1 MFIMKIINSKIF
13 KILVVTLVIGFII
26 GIISF
31 IFMDKTSL
39 QSSIINYIN
48 LIKNDSYNYSNGLI
62 SSIISNIKY
71 SSIIWI
77 SGIIFFCSLIIPLII
92 IYRGISLS
100 LTISTIIYTYKL
112 KGMLYALIIVF
123 PTILNEIIF
132 LFLSY
137 YSINFSIKCFN
148 TIKNNKDINLRSFI
162 KNYFYIFLILS
173 LLLIISSI
181 IEIYLC
187 SNIIKYVV

>member
-1 MFIMKIINSKIF
+1 MKIINSKIF

-31 IFMDKTSL
+31 IFMDKSSL

-48 LIKNDSYNYSNGLI
+48 LIKNDNYNYSNGLI

-112 KGMLYALIIVF
+112 KGTLYALIIVF

-137 YSINFSIKCFN
+137 YSINFSIKCCN
-148 TIKNNKDINLRSFI
+148 TIKNNKDINLRLFI

>member
-1 MFIMKIINSKIF
+1 MKIINSKIF

-31 IFMDKTSL
+31 IFMDKSSL

-48 LIKNDSYNYSNGLI
+48 LIKNDNYNYSNGLI

-112 KGMLYALIIVF
+112 KGTLYALIMVF

-137 YSINFSIKCFN
+137 YSINFSIKCYN
-148 TIKNNKDINLRSFI
+148 TIKNNKDINLRLFI

>member
-1 MFIMKIINSKIF
+1 MKIMNSKIF

-31 IFMDKTSL
+31 IFMDKSSL

-48 LIKNDSYNYSNGLI
+48 LIKNDNYNYTNGLI
-62 SSIISNIKY
+62 LSIISNIKY

-77 SGIIFFCSLIIPLII
+77 SGIIFFCSLVIPLII

-100 LTISTIIYTYKL
+100 LTISAIIYTYKL
-112 KGMLYALIIVF
+112 KGALYALIIVF
-123 PTILNEIIF
+123 PTILNELIF

-148 TIKNNKDINLRSFI
+148 TIKNNKEINLRSFI

-173 LLLIISSI
+173 LLLIISSL

-187 SNIIKYVV
+187 SNIIKFVV

>member
-1 MFIMKIINSKIF
+1 MKIINSKIF
-13 KILVVTLVIGFII
+13 KILVVTLIIGFII

-112 KGMLYALIIVF
+112 KGTLYALIIVF

-137 YSINFSIKCFN
+137 YSINFSIKCYN
-148 TIKNNKDINLRSFI
+148 TIKNNKDINLRLFI

>member
-1 MFIMKIINSKIF
+1 MKIINSKIF
-13 KILVVTLVIGFII
+13 KILVVTLVIGFVI

-31 IFMDKTSL
+31 IFMDKSSL

-48 LIKNDSYNYSNGLI
+48 LIKNDNYNYSNGLI
-62 SSIISNIKY
+62 LSIISNIKY

-77 SGIIFFCSLIIPLII
+77 SGIIFFCSLVIPLII

-112 KGMLYALIIVF
+112 KGVLYALIIVF
-123 PTILNEIIF
+123 PTILNELIF

-173 LLLIISSI
+173 LLLIISSL

-187 SNIIKYVV
+187 SNIIKFVV

>member
-1 MFIMKIINSKIF
+1 MKIINSKIF
-13 KILVVTLVIGFII
+13 KILVVTLVIGFVI

-31 IFMDKTSL
+31 IFMDKSSL

-48 LIKNDSYNYSNGLI
+48 LIKNDNYNYTNGLI
-62 SSIISNIKY
+62 LSIISNIKY

-77 SGIIFFCSLIIPLII
+77 SGIIFFCSLVIPLII

-112 KGMLYALIIVF
+112 KGALYALIIVF
-123 PTILNEIIF
+123 PAILNEIIF

-173 LLLIISSI
+173 LLLIISSL

-187 SNIIKYVV
+187 SNIIKFVV

>member
-1 MFIMKIINSKIF
+1 MKIINSKIF
-13 KILVVTLVIGFII
+13 KILVVTLVIGFVI

-31 IFMDKTSL
+31 IFMDKSSL

-48 LIKNDSYNYSNGLI
+48 LIKNDNYNYSNGLI
-62 SSIISNIKY
+62 LSIISNIKY

-77 SGIIFFCSLIIPLII
+77 SGIIFFCSLVIPLII

-112 KGMLYALIIVF
+112 KGVLYALIIVF
-123 PTILNEIIF
+123 PTKLNELIF

-173 LLLIISSI
+173 LLLIISSL

-187 SNIIKYVV
+187 SNIIKFVV

>member
-1 MFIMKIINSKIF
+1 MKIINSKIF

-31 IFMDKTSL
+31 IFMDKSSL

-48 LIKNDSYNYSNGLI
+48 LIKNDNYNYTNGLI
-62 SSIISNIKY
+62 LSIISNIKY

-77 SGIIFFCSLIIPLII
+77 SGIIFFCSLVIPLII

-100 LTISTIIYTYKL
+100 LTISAIIYTYKL
-112 KGMLYALIIVF
+112 KGVLYALIIVF

-173 LLLIISSI
+173 LLLIISSL

-187 SNIIKYVV
+187 SNIIKFVV

>member
-1 MFIMKIINSKIF
+1 MKIINSKIF

-31 IFMDKTSL
+31 IFMDKSSL

-48 LIKNDSYNYSNGLI
+48 LIKNDNYNYSNGLI

-112 KGMLYALIIVF
+112 KGTLYALIIVF

-137 YSINFSIKCFN
+137 YSINFSIKCYN
-148 TIKNNKDINLRSFI
+148 TIKNNKDINLRLFI

-181 IEIYLC
+181 IEIYL
-187 SNIIKYVV
+187 

>member
-1 MFIMKIINSKIF
+1 MKIINSKIF

-31 IFMDKTSL
+31 IFMDKSSL

-48 LIKNDSYNYSNGLI
+48 LIKNDNYNYSNGLI

>member
-1 MFIMKIINSKIF
+1 MKIINSKIF

-31 IFMDKTSL
+31 IFMDKSSL

-48 LIKNDSYNYSNGLI
+48 LIKNDNYNYSNGLVL
-62 SSIISNIKY
+62 SIISNIKY

-77 SGIIFFCSLIIPLII
+77 TGIIFFCSLVIPLII

-100 LTISTIIYTYKL
+100 LTISSIIYTYKL
-112 KGMLYALIIVF
+112 KGVLYALIIVF
-123 PTILNEIIF
+123 PTILNELIF

-173 LLLIISSI
+173 LLLIISSL

-187 SNIIKYVV
+187 SNIIKFVV

>member
-1 MFIMKIINSKIF
+1 MKIINSKIF
-13 KILVVTLVIGFII
+13 KILVVTLVIGFVI

-31 IFMDKTSL
+31 IFMDKSSL

-48 LIKNDSYNYSNGLI
+48 LIKNDNYNYTNGLI
-62 SSIISNIKY
+62 LSIISNIKY

-77 SGIIFFCSLIIPLII
+77 LGIIFFCSLVIPLII

-112 KGMLYALIIVF
+112 KGALYALIIVF

-173 LLLIISSI
+173 LLLIISSL

-187 SNIIKYVV
+187 SNIIKFVV

>member
-1 MFIMKIINSKIF
+1 MKIINSKIF
-13 KILVVTLVIGFII
+13 KILVVTLVIGFVI

-31 IFMDKTSL
+31 IFMDKSSL

-48 LIKNDSYNYSNGLI
+48 LIKNDNYNYTNGLI
-62 SSIISNIKY
+62 LSIISNIKY

-77 SGIIFFCSLIIPLII
+77 SGIIFFCSLVIPLII

-100 LTISTIIYTYKL
+100 LTISAIIYTYKL
-112 KGMLYALIIVF
+112 KGTLYALIIVF

-132 LFLSY
+132 IFLSY

-173 LLLIISSI
+173 LLLIISSL

-187 SNIIKYVV
+187 SNIIKFVV

>member
-1 MFIMKIINSKIF
+1 MKIINSKIF
-13 KILVVTLVIGFII
+13 KILVVTLVIGFVI

-31 IFMDKTSL
+31 IFMDKSSL

-48 LIKNDSYNYSNGLI
+48 LIKNNNYNYTNGLI
-62 SSIISNIKY
+62 LSIISNIKY

-77 SGIIFFCSLIIPLII
+77 SGIIFFCSLVIPLII

-112 KGMLYALIIVF
+112 KGVLYALIIVF
-123 PTILNEIIF
+123 PTILNELIF

-173 LLLIISSI
+173 LLLIISSL

-187 SNIIKYVV
+187 SNIIKFVV

>member
-1 MFIMKIINSKIF
+1 MKIINSKIF

-31 IFMDKTSL
+31 IFMDKSSL

-48 LIKNDSYNYSNGLI
+48 LIKNDNYNYSNGLI

-71 SSIIWI
+71 SSIVWI

-112 KGMLYALIIVF
+112 KGTLYALIIVF
-123 PTILNEIIF
+123 PTMLNEIIF

-137 YSINFSIKCFN
+137 YSINFSIKCYN
-148 TIKNNKDINLRSFI
+148 TIKNNKDINLRLFI

>member
-1 MFIMKIINSKIF
+1 MKIINSKIF
-13 KILVVTLVIGFII
+13 KILVVTLVIGFVI

-31 IFMDKTSL
+31 IFMDKSSL

-48 LIKNDSYNYSNGLI
+48 LIKNDNYNYTNGLVL
-62 SSIISNIKY
+62 SIISNIKY

-77 SGIIFFCSLIIPLII
+77 SGIIFFCSLVIPLII

-112 KGMLYALIIVF
+112 KGALYALIIVF

-173 LLLIISSI
+173 LLLIISSL

-187 SNIIKYVV
+187 SNIIKFVV

>member
-1 MFIMKIINSKIF
+1 MKIINSKIF

-112 KGMLYALIIVF
+112 KGTLYALIIVF

-137 YSINFSIKCFN
+137 YSINFSIKCYN
-148 TIKNNKDINLRSFI
+148 TIKNNKDINLRLFI

>member
-1 MFIMKIINSKIF
+1 MKIINSKIF

-137 YSINFSIKCFN
+137 YSINFSIKCYN
-148 TIKNNKDINLRSFI
+148 TIKNNKDINLRLFI

>member
-1 MFIMKIINSKIF
+1 MKIINSKIF

-48 LIKNDSYNYSNGLI
+48 LIKNNSYNYSNGLI

-112 KGMLYALIIVF
+112 KGTLYALIIVF

-137 YSINFSIKCFN
+137 YSINFSIKCYN
-148 TIKNNKDINLRSFI
+148 TIKNNKDINLRLFI

>member
-1 MFIMKIINSKIF
+1 MKIINSKIF
-13 KILVVTLVIGFII
+13 KILVVTLVIGFVI

-31 IFMDKTSL
+31 IFMDKSSL

-48 LIKNDSYNYSNGLI
+48 LIKNDNYNYTNGLI
-62 SSIISNIKY
+62 LSIISNIKY

-77 SGIIFFCSLIIPLII
+77 SGIIFFCSLVIPLII

-112 KGMLYALIIVF
+112 KGVLYALIIVF
-123 PTILNEIIF
+123 PTILNELIF

-173 LLLIISSI
+173 LLLIISSL

-187 SNIIKYVV
+187 SNIIKFVV

>member
-1 MFIMKIINSKIF
+1 MKIMNSKIF

-31 IFMDKTSL
+31 IFMDKSSL

-48 LIKNDSYNYSNGLI
+48 LIKNDNYNYSNGLI

-112 KGMLYALIIVF
+112 KGTLYALIIVF

-137 YSINFSIKCFN
+137 YSINFSIKCYN
-148 TIKNNKDINLRSFI
+148 TIKNNKDINLRLFI

>member
-1 MFIMKIINSKIF
+1 MKIINSKIF

-31 IFMDKTSL
+31 IFMDKSSL

-48 LIKNDSYNYSNGLI
+48 LIKNDNYNYSNGLI

-112 KGMLYALIIVF
+112 KGTLYALIIVF
-123 PTILNEIIF
+123 PTMLNEIIF

-137 YSINFSIKCFN
+137 YSINFSINCYN
-148 TIKNNKDINLRSFI
+148 TIKNNKDINLRLFI

>member
-1 MFIMKIINSKIF
+1 MKIINSKIF
-13 KILVVTLVIGFII
+13 KILVVTLVIGFVI

-31 IFMDKTSL
+31 IFMDKSSL

-48 LIKNDSYNYSNGLI
+48 LIKNDNYNYTNGLI
-62 SSIISNIKY
+62 LSIISNIKY

-77 SGIIFFCSLIIPLII
+77 SGIIFFCSLVIPLII

-100 LTISTIIYTYKL
+100 LTISAIIYTYKL
-112 KGMLYALIIVF
+112 KGALYALIIVF
-123 PTILNEIIF
+123 PTILNEIII

-173 LLLIISSI
+173 LLLIISSL

-187 SNIIKYVV
+187 SNIIKFVV

>member
-1 MFIMKIINSKIF
+1 MKIINSKIF

-31 IFMDKTSL
+31 IFMDKSSL

-48 LIKNDSYNYSNGLI
+48 LIKNDNYNYTNGLI
-62 SSIISNIKY
+62 LSIISNIKY

-77 SGIIFFCSLIIPLII
+77 SGIIFFCSLVIPLII

-100 LTISTIIYTYKL
+100 LTISAIIYTYKL
-112 KGMLYALIIVF
+112 KGALYALIIVF

-132 LFLSY
+132 IFLSY

-187 SNIIKYVV
+187 SNIIKFVV

>member
-1 MFIMKIINSKIF
+1 MKIINSKIF

-48 LIKNDSYNYSNGLI
+48 LIKNESYNYSNGLI

>member
-1 MFIMKIINSKIF
+1 MKIINSKIF

-31 IFMDKTSL
+31 IFMDKSSL

-48 LIKNDSYNYSNGLI
+48 LIKNDNYNYSNGLI

-112 KGMLYALIIVF
+112 KGTLYALIIVF

>member
-1 MFIMKIINSKIF
+1 MKIINSKIF

-31 IFMDKTSL
+31 IFMDKSTL

-48 LIKNDSYNYSNGLI
+48 LIKNDNYNYCNGLI
-62 SSIISNIKY
+62 LSIISNIKY

-77 SGIIFFCSLIIPLII
+77 SGIIFFCSLVIPLII

-112 KGMLYALIIVF
+112 KGVLYALIIVF
-123 PTILNEIIF
+123 PTILNELIF

-173 LLLIISSI
+173 LLLIISSL

-187 SNIIKYVV
+187 SNIIKFVV

>member
-1 MFIMKIINSKIF
+1 MKIINSKIF

-31 IFMDKTSL
+31 IFMDKSSL

-48 LIKNDSYNYSNGLI
+48 LIKNDNYNYSNGLVL
-62 SSIISNIKY
+62 SIISNIKY

-77 SGIIFFCSLIIPLII
+77 TGIIFFCSLVIPLII

-100 LTISTIIYTYKL
+100 LTIFTIIYTYKL
-112 KGMLYALIIVF
+112 KGVLYALIIVF
-123 PTILNEIIF
+123 PTILNELIF

-173 LLLIISSI
+173 LLLIISSL

-187 SNIIKYVV
+187 SNIIKFVV

>member
-1 MFIMKIINSKIF
+1 MKIINSKIF

-31 IFMDKTSL
+31 IFMDKSSL
-39 QSSIINYIN
+39 QSSIINYKKK
-48 LIKNDSYNYSNGLI
+48 IKNDNYNYSNGLVL
-62 SSIISNIKY
+62 SIISNIKY

-77 SGIIFFCSLIIPLII
+77 TGIIFFCSLVIPLII

-112 KGMLYALIIVF
+112 KGVLYALIIVF
-123 PTILNEIIF
+123 PTILNELIF

-173 LLLIISSI
+173 LLLIISSL

-187 SNIIKYVV
+187 SNIIKFVV

>member
-1 MFIMKIINSKIF
+1 MKIINSKIF
-13 KILVVTLVIGFII
+13 KILVVTLVIGFSI

-31 IFMDKTSL
+31 IFMDKSSL

-48 LIKNDSYNYSNGLI
+48 LIKNDNYNYTNGLI
-62 SSIISNIKY
+62 LSIISNIKY

-77 SGIIFFCSLIIPLII
+77 SGIIFFCSLVIPLII

-112 KGMLYALIIVF
+112 KGALYALIIVF
-123 PTILNEIIF
+123 PTILNELIF

-173 LLLIISSI
+173 LLLIISSL

-187 SNIIKYVV
+187 SNIIKFVV

>member
-1 MFIMKIINSKIF
+1 MKIIKSKIF
-13 KILVVTLVIGFII
+13 KILVVSLVIGFIV

-31 IFMDKTSL
+31 IFIDKKEL
-39 QSSIINYIN
+39 GSSIINYIN
-48 LIKNDSYNYSNGLI
+48 LIKNNDFNHTNGLI
-62 SSIISNIKY
+62 TSIISNLKY

-92 IYRGISLS
+92 IYRGVSLS
-100 LTISTIIYTYKL
+100 LTICTIIYTYKL
-112 KGMLYALIIVF
+112 KGLLYALIIVF
-123 PTILNEIIF
+123 PTILNEVIL

-148 TIKNNKDINLRSFI
+148 TIKNNKDINLRLFI
-162 KNYFYIFLILS
+162 KNYFYIFIILS
-173 LLLIISSI
+173 LFLIISSL

-187 SNIIKYVV
+187 SNIIKFVV

>member
-1 MFIMKIINSKIF
+1 MKIINSKIF

-31 IFMDKTSL
+31 IFMDKSSL
-39 QSSIINYIN
+39 QSSIVNYIN
-48 LIKNDSYNYSNGLI
+48 LIKNDNYNYSNGLI
-62 SSIISNIKY
+62 LSIISNIKY

-77 SGIIFFCSLIIPLII
+77 SGIIFFCSLVIPLII

-100 LTISTIIYTYKL
+100 LTISAIIYTYKL
-112 KGMLYALIIVF
+112 KGVLYALIIVF
-123 PTILNEIIF
+123 PTILNELIF

-173 LLLIISSI
+173 LLLIISSL

-187 SNIIKYVV
+187 SNIIKFVV

>member
-1 MFIMKIINSKIF
+1 MKIINSKIF

-31 IFMDKTSL
+31 IFMDKSSL

-48 LIKNDSYNYSNGLI
+48 LIKNDNYNYSNGLI

-112 KGMLYALIIVF
+112 KGTLCALIIVF

-137 YSINFSIKCFN
+137 YSINFSIKCYN
-148 TIKNNKDINLRSFI
+148 TIKNNKDINLRLFI

>member
-1 MFIMKIINSKIF
+1 MKIINSKIF

-31 IFMDKTSL
+31 ILMDKSTL

-48 LIKNDSYNYSNGLI
+48 LIKNDNYNYSNGLI
-62 SSIISNIKY
+62 LSIISNIKY

-77 SGIIFFCSLIIPLII
+77 SGIIFFCSLVIPLII

-112 KGMLYALIIVF
+112 KGVLYALIIVF
-123 PTILNEIIF
+123 PTILNELIF

-173 LLLIISSI
+173 SLLIISSL

-187 SNIIKYVV
+187 SNIIKFVV

>member
-1 MFIMKIINSKIF
+1 MKIINSKIF
-13 KILVVTLVIGFII
+13 KILVVTLVIGFIL

-31 IFMDKTSL
+31 IFMDKSSL

-48 LIKNDSYNYSNGLI
+48 LIKNDNYNYSNGLI
-62 SSIISNIKY
+62 LSIISNIKY

-77 SGIIFFCSLIIPLII
+77 SGIIFFCSLVIPLII

-100 LTISTIIYTYKL
+100 LTISAIIYTYKL
-112 KGMLYALIIVF
+112 KGVLYALIIVF
-123 PTILNEIIF
+123 PTILNELIF

-173 LLLIISSI
+173 SLLIISSL

-187 SNIIKYVV
+187 SNIIKFVV